1 MGSFLA
7 TFLYFSSSF
16 VSGISKNNQ
25 YFVSQDSNTGGRS
38 NKAFFLTVVWCIEKR
53 KETAHNN
60 GQLMVCMSN
69 KQLRTFH

>member
-25 YFVSQDSNTGGRS
+25 YFVSQDSGIQEEDPIKRS
-38 NKAFFLTVVWCIEKR
+38 FS
-53 KETAHNN
+53 
-60 GQLMVCMSN
+60 Q
-69 KQLRTFH
+69 